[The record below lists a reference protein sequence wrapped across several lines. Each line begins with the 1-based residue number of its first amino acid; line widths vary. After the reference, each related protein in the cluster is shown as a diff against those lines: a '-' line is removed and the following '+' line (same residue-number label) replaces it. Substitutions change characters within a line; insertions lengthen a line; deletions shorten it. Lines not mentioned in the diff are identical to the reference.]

1 MTMRA
6 NSLGLALSILLVA
19 GPSNGQG
26 RPAAD
31 PIIQAGTTVQ
41 VSEHVWGIPDQYV
54 PLVPNVGIVVGSTAT
69 LVVDTELGP
78 RNGEI
83 VLQEVNRLSANDT
96 LDVVSTHYHPE
107 HSLGVV
113 GLGAEAILV
122 IPRIQQEEMADGQG
136 IKTAFARR
144 SDVTADLL
152 RDVEYPKADI
162 LFEDELTLDLGGLT
176 ARVFHL
182 GTLHTRGDALI
193 FIEEDRVLFAGDVIM
208 QGLFPSLDGN
218 DGSIRRWQ
226 EVLDTLEAL
235 NPSAIIGAHGSFGDI
250 AMIDSWRQLFRTF
263 LSEVRA
269 LKEQGMSEA
278 DAATKLTSEFSVT
291 YPQWPSDARRMN
303 AAVRVAWRELP

>member
-6 NSLGLALSILLVA
+6 NSLGLAISILLVA
-19 GPSNGQG
+19 GPSSGQG

-31 PIIQAGTTVQ
+31 PIIQAGTTAQ

-54 PLVPNVGIVVGSTAT
+54 PLVPNIGIVVGSTAT
-69 LVVDTELGP
+69 LVVDTGLGP

-83 VLQEVNRLSANDT
+83 VLQEVDRLSTNDT
-96 LDVVSTHYHPE
+96 LYVVSTHYHPE
-107 HSLGVV
+107 HSLGVA
-113 GLGAEAILV
+113 GLGEEALLV
-122 IPRIQQEEMADGQG
+122 IPRIQQEEMANGEG
-136 IKTAFARR
+136 IKNAFARR

-193 FIEEDRVLFAGDVIM
+193 FIEEDRVLFAGDLIM
-208 QGLFPSLDGN
+208 QGLFPSLDSN
-218 DGSIRRWQ
+218 EGSIRRWQ

-250 AMIDSWRQLFRTF
+250 AMIESWRQLFGTL

-278 DAATKLTSEFSVT
+278 DAAAKLTSEFSVT

>member
-69 LVVDTELGP
+69 LVVDTGLGP

-83 VLQEVNRLSANDT
+83 VLQEVDRLSANDT
-96 LDVVSTHYHPE
+96 LYVVSTHYHPE
-107 HSLGVV
+107 HSLGVA
-113 GLGAEAILV
+113 GLGAEALLV
-122 IPRIQQEEMADGQG
+122 IPRIQQEEMANGAG
-136 IKTAFARR
+136 IKNAFARR

-250 AMIDSWRQLFRTF
+250 AMIEGLFPSQLAP
-263 LSEVRA
+263 A
-269 LKEQGMSEA
+269 L
-278 DAATKLTSEFSVT
+278 
-291 YPQWPSDARRMN
+291 PHI
-303 AAVRVAWRELP
+303 AVRGANPERAGHVRSGRRREVDERVLGHVSAMAQ